1 MTRVKVR
8 PGESPEKTLRTLK
21 KKVDKEGI
29 LKTTK
34 AKRFH
39 LKPSIKK
46 RAKQKLAK
54 KYNRKRKETAF

>member
-1 MTRVKVR
+1 MTKVKVR

-46 RAKQKLAK
+46 RAKAK
-54 KYNRKRKETAF
+54 MALKYKKKKPSIF